1 MKKPI
6 VARNYKFADALLK
19 QKADEMA
26 GLLDRDAVEFA
37 DRGYDQDAKDAFSN
51 AIRVVDTQTADE
63 TLEASKMIFT
73 ENKNAARSVLEKSM
87 RTIFNM
93 AANKFGTKSAQYRA
107 FGDAEISRQS
117 DAEIVRT
124 CKVMATAARQNLAAL
139 ASEGLTQDKIDRLN
153 GQGIALDDNIDAAT
167 KGVSDR
173 DIATEKR
180 IEELNALYA
189 LVIKYAG
196 IGQDIFYEENEA
208 KYNDYVIYDTP
219 SGLPPENPDVPIA

>member
-1 MKKPI
+1 MKKPM
-6 VARNYKFADALLK
+6 VTRNYNFADAVLK

-26 GLLDRDAVEFA
+26 NLLDRDRSEFA
-37 DRGYDQDAKDAFSN
+37 ERGYDENVKNAFADS
-51 AIRVVDTQTADE
+51 IQVVENQTADE

-73 ENKNAARSVLEKSM
+73 SNKDATRRVLEKSM

-107 FGDAEISRQS
+107 FGNAEISRLS
-117 DAEIVRT
+117 DAELVRT
-124 CKVMATAARQNLAAL
+124 YKVMAIAASTNLLAL
-139 ASEGLTQDKIDRLN
+139 SSEGLTQEKIDNLN
-153 GQGIALDDNIDAAT
+153 DQGIALDVSIDAAAT
-167 KGVSDR
+167 GVSDR

-180 IEELNALYA
+180 IDELNALYA

-196 IGQDIFYEENEA
+196 VGRDIFYEVNEA

-219 SGLPPENPDVPIA
+219 SGLPTIDSDAPLE